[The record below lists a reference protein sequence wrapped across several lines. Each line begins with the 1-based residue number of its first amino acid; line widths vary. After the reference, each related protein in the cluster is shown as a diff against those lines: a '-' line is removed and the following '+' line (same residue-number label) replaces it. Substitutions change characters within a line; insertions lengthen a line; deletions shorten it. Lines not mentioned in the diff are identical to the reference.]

1 MKRSILFSI
10 SAACLVVL
18 GGCSKNLAPTS
29 HYQNTPVLAD
39 GQMDDWS
46 KPLRFVNPQ
55 RTLAFNITTDN
66 KNIYIVVTTKD
77 DRMQNRILK
86 AGMDVFFDPKG
97 AQNHTIDLSFPESN
111 SEPPASGA
119 ADTNPFAAKQALVS
133 AASTYNTSGF
143 LNIENGQFGLGDKTT
158 HIQVAL
164 GLSADSALVYEAIVP
179 LYTVLKSGGLDN
191 KTLKKNF
198 SIGII
203 IGHMP
208 DRSTAGRGNGNGGGF
223 RPHMGFGMGMGGM
236 GGGVGMGM
244 GGGGGRG
251 GNRNSSSTQ
260 QKDESDWYTFR
271 FAPNGNTVAPT
282 AKN

>member
-1 MKRSILFSI
+1 MKKSILFSI
-10 SAACLVVL
+10 GAACLVML
-18 GGCSKNLAPTS
+18 GGCSKDLAPQS
-29 HYQNTPVLAD
+29 HYQITPVVAD

-55 RTLAFNITTDN
+55 HTLSFNITTDN
-66 KNIYIVVTTKD
+66 KNIYICVTTKD

-111 SEPPASGA
+111 SEPPSGA
-119 ADTNPFAAKQALVS
+119 TDTNPFAAKQALAG
-133 AASTYNTSGF
+133 AATTFNTSGF

-158 HIQVAL
+158 HIQLAL
-164 GLSADSALVYEAIVP
+164 AFSSDSSLVYEAIVP

-198 SIGII
+198 SIGIVV
-203 IGHMP
+203 GHMP
-208 DRSTAGRGNGNGGGF
+208 DRIAANRGNGGGGGM
-223 RPHMGFGMGMGGM
+223 RPRMGFGMGMGGM

-244 GGGGGRG
+244 GGGGGGRG
-251 GNRNSSSTQ
+251 GNRGGNNAQ

-271 FAPNGNTVAPT
+271 FAPSGNAS
-282 AKN
+282 